1 MERPS
6 GRTAAGGF
14 IQRRYFLFIIK
25 DGGVKGNLSGKSLG
39 ISFGKKPAGEWV

>member
-1 MERPS
+1 M
-6 GRTAAGGF
+6 GRYPAPNAAGGF

-39 ISFGKKPAGEWV
+39 ISFGKEPAGEWV